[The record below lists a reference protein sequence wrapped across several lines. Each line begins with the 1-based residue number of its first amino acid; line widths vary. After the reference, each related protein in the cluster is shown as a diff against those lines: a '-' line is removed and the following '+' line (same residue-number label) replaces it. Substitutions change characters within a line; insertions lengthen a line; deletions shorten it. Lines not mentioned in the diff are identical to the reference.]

1 MTEMNKINV
10 DALENVTGGVIRT
23 VENDAVNYANIRL
36 APGLDSKVLAKVKN
50 GTKVNTTGRTVKA
63 DGYVWY
69 EVTLVSGSDYGWIA
83 GSLIGY

>member
-50 GTKVNTTGRTVKA
+50 GTKVNTTGRTFKA
-63 DGYVWY
+63 DGYIWY
-69 EVTLVSGSDYGWIA
+69 EVTLLGGSDNGWIA